1 MKNYKITTPS
11 GRSRLVNNVSKQVE
25 KRLTDLPNNTKQTV
39 IIDIRGQS
47 VSEEI
52 MDDLYDRIMKK
63 PMVEQILNL
72 KLIRGEARWL

>member
-1 MKNYKITTPS
+1 M
-11 GRSRLVNNVSKQVE
+11 NNVSKQVE
-25 KRLTDLPNNTKQTV
+25 KRLTDLPSNTKQTV

-63 PMVEQILNL
+63 PMEEQILNL
-72 KLIRGEARWL
+72 KLIWGEARWL